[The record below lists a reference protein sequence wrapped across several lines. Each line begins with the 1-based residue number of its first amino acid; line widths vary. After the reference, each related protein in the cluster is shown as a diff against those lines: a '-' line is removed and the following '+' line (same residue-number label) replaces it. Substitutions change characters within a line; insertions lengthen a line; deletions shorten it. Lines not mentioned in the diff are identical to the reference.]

1 MPENDFLDAEVAQP
15 AEHPKV
21 PEVLG
26 KLCSYAVITV
36 LDAHP
41 NKTSMAPSLVVKNE
55 DSDAYLLQVDLGEL
69 DSLEAVMDG
78 ARQQLARQP
87 KVEAYALLVDSTD
100 LLPGFPERRPLDES
114 GNPYPEGT
122 PTMAMYL
129 GTRDV
134 PEGFLVMQPY
144 RRRRIRGGATPMGAP
159 LIAHGPDSLLNMR

>member
-100 LLPGFPERRPLDES
+100 LLPGFP
-114 GNPYPEGT
+114 N
-122 PTMAMYL
+122 A
-129 GTRDV
+129 
-134 PEGFLVMQPY
+134 
-144 RRRRIRGGATPMGAP
+144 AP
-159 LIAHGPDSLLNMR
+159 R